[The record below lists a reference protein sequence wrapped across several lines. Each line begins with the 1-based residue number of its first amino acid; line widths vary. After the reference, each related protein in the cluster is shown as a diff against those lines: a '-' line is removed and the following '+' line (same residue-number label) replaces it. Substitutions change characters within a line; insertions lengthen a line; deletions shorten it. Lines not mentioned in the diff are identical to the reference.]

1 MKLGYEWGGG
11 PKPYL
16 TCPLRSLFLHAPLEK
31 KYTNVA
37 LVVEQIWGNYDL
49 GEGGTDLGSSSTK
62 KNFYVCLPL
71 P

>member
-1 MKLGYEWGGG
+1 MGGG

-31 KYTNVA
+31 KYTNAA
-37 LVVEQIWGNYDL
+37 LVVEQISGKPLKRNYDL

-62 KNFYVCLPL
+62 KNFYVSLPL